1 MSSLTAAEV
10 WTAASSPDTSAQVL
24 LLIADKLLAQVVRN
38 FVDFLFLESSVR
50 LWEDVLGRRVRGL
63 ILKIGRWLHMKHLQG
78 VSCRLRFDFG
88 KYGNQLI
95 IRQVGALIQGLLSG
109 MIPLVDFLTQVQEE
123 STTTTV
129 LLIAHNKVL
138 RNYFR
143 RQLILVSDIA
153 RIICFFVTISHNVH
167 TTIFEGRIIL

>member
-1 MSSLTAAEV
+1 
-10 WTAASSPDTSAQVL
+10 
-24 LLIADKLLAQVVRN
+24 
-38 FVDFLFLESSVR
+38 
-50 LWEDVLGRRVRGL
+50 
-63 ILKIGRWLHMKHLQG
+63 MKHLQG
-78 VSCRLRFDFG
+78 VSCGLRFDFG

-129 LLIAHNKVL
+129 LLIAHNEVL